1 MNEMIAGSSAPTH
14 SPVRLGKRVF
24 WTALLLVAALAG
36 FLAIR
41 AWSSASAARPAMITA
56 GELQER
62 YGIRVNLLGVTAAGG
77 MLDLRLKMVDGQ
89 KAAQLLDEAGN
100 FPVLVSQNGDVLHA
114 ATDTKVLRG
123 VLVDGGNL
131 FLIFPNKDSVISAGM
146 PVTIRFGELLVG
158 PIVAR

>member
-1 MNEMIAGSSAPTH
+1 MNEMIAGSTTPTR

-24 WTALLLVAALAG
+24 WAGLLLLAALAG

-41 AWSSASAARPAMITA
+41 AWSAASGARPAMLTT
-56 GELQER
+56 GELQDR

-77 MLDLRLKMVDGQ
+77 MLDLRLKMVDSQ
-89 KAAQLLDEAGN
+89 KAAQLLDEPAN
-100 FPVLVSQNGDVLHA
+100 FPVLVSQGGEVLHA
-114 ATDTKVLRG
+114 ATDSLVLRG

-131 FLIFPNKDSVISAGM
+131 FLIFPNTRSAISAGT